1 MSLNFR
7 WRLLLSHILPIFLL
21 IPLVGLALIFILE
34 NQLILPTLAN
44 EMINQGMLVARITK
58 DDPQIWNSSA
68 DAQSLL
74 VSLNIPRPTR
84 IDLLSTDH
92 VLLATNRP
100 DDQNLVG
107 KVIPELPPQN
117 KLTDIW
123 WGVTPGTL
131 PNEQILDVVVPIKNN
146 TGTIIGLVRIY
157 RRITDIEQSLANIR
171 LLILGVLLIGLIF
184 SGAIAVFLSESF
196 SRPLKR
202 ITRAISNTP
211 LEGEAQRLSEKGN
224 DELAGLAQAYNRL
237 QDNRENLEK
246 NRQQMVANLVHEIG
260 RPLGS
265 VRTAIDALL
274 SGALEDPI
282 LRVDL
287 VKGISERVDRMGRL
301 LEDLALTYRRL
312 TPQEIHLKLVKIE
325 KWIGSLTPLW
335 AETARQKGVDWEF
348 SMPIEFSDIT
358 TDPDRLAQALSN
370 LVNNA
375 IKFTPGGGK
384 VTLIVGQEHE
394 NTRFQ
399 VIDTGPGIPFEE
411 QPHLFTPFHRS
422 VKPSWKTP
430 GLGLGLSIAQSII
443 VSFGG
448 KITFTSV
455 PGQGSTF
462 TIDLPNS

>member
-7 WRLLLSHILPIFLL
+7 WRLLLSHILPIVLL
-21 IPLVGLALIFILE
+21 VPLVGLAMIYILE

-44 EMINQGMLVARITK
+44 EMINQGMLVARLTK
-58 DDPQIWNSSA
+58 DDPQVWNSPA
-68 DAQSLL
+68 EAQSLL

-84 IDLLSTDH
+84 IGLLTNDH

-100 DDQNLVG
+100 DDQSLVG
-107 KVIPELPPQN
+107 KVIPELPAQSN
-117 KLTDIW
+117 LNQIW
-123 WGVTPGTL
+123 WAVTPGTVS
-131 PNEQILDVVVPIKNN
+131 NEQILDVIIPVKNN
-146 TGTIIGLVRIY
+146 EGSLIGLVRIY
-157 RRITDIEQSLANIR
+157 RRITDIEQSLSSIR
-171 LLILGVLLIGLIF
+171 ILILGILLVGLIF

-202 ITRAISNTP
+202 ITQAIANTP
-211 LEGEAQRLSEKGN
+211 LEGEAQRLPEKGN
-224 DELAGLAQAYNRL
+224 DELSNLAQAYNRL
-237 QDNRENLEK
+237 QDSRENLEK

-274 SGALEDPI
+274 SGAFEDPN

-287 VKGISERVDRMGRL
+287 VNGISERVDRMGRL

-312 TPQEIHLKLVKIE
+312 TPQEIQLKPVGINQ
-325 KWIGSLTPLW
+325 WIRPLTPLW
-335 AETARQKGVDWEF
+335 AETARQKGIEWEF
-348 SMPIEFSDIT
+348 SMPGEFSDLT

-375 IKFTPGGGK
+375 IKFTPEGGK
-384 VTLIVGQEHE
+384 VKLGIYQEQG
-394 NTRFQ
+394 NIKFQ
-399 VIDTGPGIPFEE
+399 VSDTGPGIALEE
-411 QPHLFTPFHRS
+411 QSHLFTPFHRS

-443 VSFGG
+443 VSLGG
-448 KITFTSV
+448 IITFTST
-455 PGQGSTF
+455 PGHGSTF
-462 TIDLPNS
+462 TIELPTS